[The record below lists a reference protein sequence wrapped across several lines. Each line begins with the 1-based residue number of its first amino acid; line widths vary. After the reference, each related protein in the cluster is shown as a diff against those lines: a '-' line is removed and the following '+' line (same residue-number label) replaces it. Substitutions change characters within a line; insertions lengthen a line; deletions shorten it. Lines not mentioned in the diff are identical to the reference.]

1 MFNSVSDLIL
11 QGPGPSSRDYGQA
24 THRPELNGSRALC
37 IDSTPYDKLCPPGKI
52 HPGCRDGATYYNT
65 VSGLTIAVRRLAL
78 ARHTLPA
85 RHQALLPLLSLGSS
99 RVLR

>member
-11 QGPGPSSRDYGQA
+11 QGPGPSGRNEEPD

-37 IDSTPYDKLCPPGKI
+37 IDSTPYDKLCPPGKV

-65 VSGLTIAVRRLAL
+65 VSGLTIAVR
-78 ARHTLPA
+78 P
-85 RHQALLPLLSLGSS
+85 LPLLVLAGK
-99 RVLR
+99 RVIAGCRI

>member
-1 MFNSVSDLIL
+1 MTGHRPTNQSHAGNIVFNSVSDLIL
-11 QGPGPSSRDYGQA
+11 QGPGPSGRNEEPD

-65 VSGLTIAVRRLAL
+65 VSGLTIAVRRPCQ
-78 ARHTLPA
+78 R
-85 RHQALLPLLSLGSS
+85 S
-99 RVLR
+99 